1 VFREKRAFFRRVP
14 AHWSVHRY
22 NYHYEVK
29 HTKGQSYKGMQV
41 LSADIIHDSKRVVIE
56 RHGLR
61 IIFEVTGSIGRWDF
75 GELLVNLAAASSVL
89 AIGTLIIEV
98 RTGLSSRFSSRMNAI
113 SFAKTGSGRTSGKNT
128 EQSTVSRE
136 QMRSNVY
143 CRVAA
148 QSDVGLMTRRSSSNR
163 RNMITTTKAAG
174 RASLVQ
180 GSANSKSP
188 CVYSKQWHAI
198 PTTDH

>member
-1 VFREKRAFFRRVP
+1 
-14 AHWSVHRY
+14 
-22 NYHYEVK
+22 
-29 HTKGQSYKGMQV
+29 MQV

-113 SFAKTGSGRTSGKNT
+113 SFAKTGSGRTSAKTLNKVPFLANKCAAMC
-128 EQSTVSRE
+128 TVGS
-136 QMRSNVY
+136 
-143 CRVAA
+143 
-148 QSDVGLMTRRSSSNR
+148 LL
-163 RNMITTTKAAG
+163 KAMW
-174 RASLVQ
+174 V
-180 GSANSKSP
+180 
-188 CVYSKQWHAI
+188 
-198 PTTDH
+198 

>member
-1 VFREKRAFFRRVP
+1 
-14 AHWSVHRY
+14 
-22 NYHYEVK
+22 
-29 HTKGQSYKGMQV
+29 MQV

-148 QSDVGLMTRRSSSNR
+148 QSDVGLTTRRSSSNQ
-163 RNMITTTKAAG
+163 RNMITTIKAAAG

-180 GSANSKSP
+180 GSANSRSP
-188 CVYSKQWHAI
+188 CAYSKQWHAI